1 MAKVENERH
10 NGRLIVLNGG
20 LMQFAMSFVSSETI
34 IPAFIQMLTGSSV
47 LVGLARSMIQVG
59 WAWPQILISW
69 LIEKRERKV
78 PLLIWVGMIHAASW
92 CVLGAAI
99 WYLAGKHPFVVLGVF
114 IAMYAMIT
122 ALMGVFNVAWMDLVG
137 KTVPQGSR
145 ARVLALRRMI
155 GGGLAIA
162 SGGVIAYIL
171 SERSG
176 LGFPRDYAV
185 IFLIAAGLYAIAY
198 ATFTLIREPVEPV
211 RRSREPIRSYL
222 ASGLRLLKEDGDY
235 RRLFALRYLWATAMM
250 GTSFYV
256 PFAISDLGMSVVYIG
271 LFVSVSQ
278 ASSVLSNAFW
288 ARIGDRKGSR
298 ALLMY
303 GTYFLTGSLLIPLST
318 PMVPDLMIQPLA
330 VLGLPFGISV
340 QVLYFSLTFICNSF
354 ANSGMATGRMA
365 LVLDLAPADRRP
377 TYTSFINTLGA
388 PQGLLPILGG
398 ALAAWLSYRD
408 MFLISLI
415 FIPPAIVLARRI
427 RLGQCAGSVL

>member
-1 MAKVENERH
+1 MAKVENERR

-78 PLLIWVGMIHAASW
+78 PLLIWVGMFHAASW

-99 WYLAGKHPFVVLGVF
+99 WYLAGEDP
-114 IAMYAMIT
+114 
-122 ALMGVFNVAWMDLVG
+122 VG
-137 KTVPQGSR
+137 KTVPQGGR

-198 ATFTLIREPVEPV
+198 ATFALICEPVEPV

-222 ASGLRLLKEDGDY
+222 ASGFRLLKEDGDY
-235 RRLFALRYLWATAMM
+235 RRLFALRYFWAMAMM

-330 VLGLPFGISV
+330 VLGFPFGISV

-398 ALAAWLSYRD
+398 LLAAWLSYRD

-427 RLGQCAGSVL
+427 RLGQFAGSG